1 MRMVPVLGGNA
12 KPKLEEDQREWKTA
26 GTGDAVNRLTPEMEA
41 RAGIEPT
48 YKDLQSSA

>member
-1 MRMVPVLGGNA
+1 MRMVPVVGDNA
-12 KPKLEEDQREWKTA
+12 KPKLKNQRGRNFA
-26 GTGDAVNRLTPEMEA
+26 GTGDAVSRLTQEMEA